1 MNKVKKYRFD
11 IIKYLFIAGL
21 IVLAIVNFDRLKNIF
36 SYLLAI
42 SMPIILGFIIAY
54 VLNIPMV
61 MLEKLYFPNSDSIV
75 IKKTRRPVSILVSI
89 IIITIVLIF
98 ILNLVIPQLIS
109 VFGRIIE
116 IIPLLANGIQNWVIE
131 NEEIFPPLAEFVE
144 TFQIDWQNIVTNMI
158 SIANR
163 FTTNIIET
171 TLSTVGSVFSIVVNL
186 FLSLMISLYVLM
198 SKETLGRQFR
208 ILSETYLPERG
219 HKGLMYVLEVTDFS
233 FRHFI
238 TGEVLEALILGSLV
252 TVGMWIFQFP
262 YASMIGALTG
272 VTALIPVLGA
282 YISGAIGFIMI
293 FVDSPIQALTFLI
306 FIIVIQQL
314 EGNLIYP
321 RVVGGSIGLPGL
333 WVLIS
338 ITIGGGL
345 LGIWGMLLAVPLV
358 STLFKLLKNDIEYRR
373 NNRYQEQE
381 YVDVVEEINESDELK
396 VNDY

>member
-396 VNDY
+396 VND

>member
-36 SYLLAI
+36 IYLLTI

-61 MLEKLYFPNSDSIV
+61 MLEKLYFPNSNSIV

-293 FVDSPIQALTFLI
+293 FVDSPIQALTFLV

-373 NNRYQEQE
+373 NSRYQEQE

-396 VNDY
+396 VND

>member
-36 SYLLAI
+36 SYLLTI

-208 ILSETYLPERG
+208 IISETYLPERG

-293 FVDSPIQALTFLI
+293 FVDSPIQALTFLV

-396 VNDY
+396 VND

>member
-1 MNKVKKYRFD
+1 MNKIKKYRFD

-36 SYLLAI
+36 SYLLTI

-54 VLNIPMV
+54 ILNIPMV

-75 IKKTRRPVSILVSI
+75 VKKTRRPVSILVSI
-89 IIITIVLIF
+89 IIITVVLIF

-116 IIPLLANGIQNWVIE
+116 IIPVLANGIQSWVIE

-158 SIANR
+158 SIVNR

-219 HKGLMYVLEVTDFS
+219 HKGLMYVLEVTDYS

-396 VNDY
+396 VND

>member
-1 MNKVKKYRFD
+1 MNKIKKYRFD

-36 SYLLAI
+36 SYLLTI

-54 VLNIPMV
+54 ILNIPMV

-75 IKKTRRPVSILVSI
+75 VKKTRRPVSILVSI
-89 IIITIVLIF
+89 IIITVVLIF

-116 IIPLLANGIQNWVIE
+116 IIPVLANGIQSWVIE

-158 SIANR
+158 SIVNR

-219 HKGLMYVLEVTDFS
+219 HKGLMYVLEVTDYS

-238 TGEVLEALILGSLV
+238 TGEVLEAIILGSLV

-293 FVDSPIQALTFLI
+293 FVDSPIQALTFI
-306 FIIVIQQL
+306 VFIIVIQQL

-373 NNRYQEQE
+373 NTRYQEQE
-381 YVDVVEEINESDELK
+381 YVDAVEDINETNELEGTT
-396 VNDY
+396 

>member
-36 SYLLAI
+36 SYLLTI

-116 IIPLLANGIQNWVIE
+116 IIPLLANGIQNRVIE

-219 HKGLMYVLEVTDFS
+219 HKGLMYVLEVTDYS

-293 FVDSPIQALTFLI
+293 FVDSPIQALTFLV

-373 NNRYQEQE
+373 NTRHQEQE
-381 YVDVVEEINESDELK
+381 YVDAVEDINETNELEGTT
-396 VNDY
+396 

>member
-36 SYLLAI
+36 SYLLTI

-198 SKETLGRQFR
+198 SKETLGRQFK

-293 FVDSPIQALTFLI
+293 FVDSPIQALTFI
-306 FIIVIQQL
+306 VFIIVIQQL

-381 YVDVVEEINESDELK
+381 YVDAVE
-396 VNDY
+396 

>member
-1 MNKVKKYRFD
+1 MNKIKKYRFD

-36 SYLLAI
+36 SYLLTI

-54 VLNIPMV
+54 ILNIPMV

-75 IKKTRRPVSILVSI
+75 VKKTRRPVSILVSI
-89 IIITIVLIF
+89 IIITVVLIF

-116 IIPLLANGIQNWVIE
+116 IIPVLANGIQSWVIE

-158 SIANR
+158 SIVNR

-219 HKGLMYVLEVTDFS
+219 HKGLMYVMEVTDYS

-293 FVDSPIQALTFLI
+293 LVDSPIQALTFLV

-396 VNDY
+396 VND

>member
-1 MNKVKKYRFD
+1 MNKIKKYRFD

-36 SYLLAI
+36 SYLLTI
-42 SMPIILGFIIAY
+42 TMPIILGFIIAY
-54 VLNIPMV
+54 ILNIPMV

-75 IKKTRRPVSILVSI
+75 VKKTRRPVSILVSI
-89 IIITIVLIF
+89 IIITVVLIF

-116 IIPLLANGIQNWVIE
+116 IIPVLANGIQSWVIE

-158 SIANR
+158 SIVNR

-219 HKGLMYVLEVTDFS
+219 HKGLMYVLEVTDYS

-293 FVDSPIQALTFLI
+293 LVDSPIQALTFLV

-396 VNDY
+396 VND

>member
-1 MNKVKKYRFD
+1 MNKIKKDLFD

-36 SYLLAI
+36 SYLLTI

-54 VLNIPMV
+54 ILNIPMV

-75 IKKTRRPVSILVSI
+75 VKKTRRPVSILVSI
-89 IIITIVLIF
+89 IIITVVLIF

-116 IIPLLANGIQNWVIE
+116 IIPVLANGIQSWVIE

-158 SIANR
+158 SIVNR

-219 HKGLMYVLEVTDFS
+219 HKGLMYVLEVTDYS

-293 FVDSPIQALTFLI
+293 LVDSPIKALTFLV

-396 VNDY
+396 VND

>member
-1 MNKVKKYRFD
+1 MNKIKKYRFD

-21 IVLAIVNFDRLKNIF
+21 IVLAIVNFVRLKNIF
-36 SYLLAI
+36 SYLLTI

-54 VLNIPMV
+54 ILNIPMV

-75 IKKTRRPVSILVSI
+75 VKKTRRPVSILVSI
-89 IIITIVLIF
+89 IIITVVLIF

-116 IIPLLANGIQNWVIE
+116 IIPVLANGIQSWVIE

-158 SIANR
+158 SIVNR

-198 SKETLGRQFR
+198 SKETLDRQFR

-219 HKGLMYVLEVTDFS
+219 HKGLMYVLEVTDYS

-282 YISGAIGFIMI
+282 YISGAIGFIII
-293 FVDSPIQALTFLI
+293 FVDSPIQALTFLV

-314 EGNLIYP
+314 EGSLIYP

-373 NNRYQEQE
+373 NTRYQEQE
-381 YVDVVEEINESDELK
+381 YVDAVEDINETNELEGTT
-396 VNDY
+396 

>member
-1 MNKVKKYRFD
+1 
-11 IIKYLFIAGL
+11 
-21 IVLAIVNFDRLKNIF
+21 
-36 SYLLAI
+36 
-42 SMPIILGFIIAY
+42 
-54 VLNIPMV
+54 
-61 MLEKLYFPNSDSIV
+61 
-75 IKKTRRPVSILVSI
+75 
-89 IIITIVLIF
+89 
-98 ILNLVIPQLIS
+98 
-109 VFGRIIE
+109 
-116 IIPLLANGIQNWVIE
+116 
-131 NEEIFPPLAEFVE
+131 
-144 TFQIDWQNIVTNMI
+144 
-158 SIANR
+158 
-163 FTTNIIET
+163 
-171 TLSTVGSVFSIVVNL
+171 
-186 FLSLMISLYVLM
+186 
-198 SKETLGRQFR
+198 
-208 ILSETYLPERG
+208 
-219 HKGLMYVLEVTDFS
+219 
-233 FRHFI
+233 
-238 TGEVLEALILGSLV
+238 
-252 TVGMWIFQFP
+252 IFQFP

-293 FVDSPIQALTFLI
+293 FVDSPIQALTFLV

-396 VNDY
+396 VND

>member
-21 IVLAIVNFDRLKNIF
+21 MVLAIVNFDRLKNIF
-36 SYLLAI
+36 SYLLTI

-61 MLEKLYFPNSDSIV
+61 MLEKLYFPNIDSIV
-75 IKKTRRPVSILVSI
+75 IKKTRRPVSIFVSI
-89 IIITIVLIF
+89 IIITVVLIF

-144 TFQIDWQNIVTNMI
+144 TSQIDWQNIVTNMI

-198 SKETLGRQFR
+198 SKETLGRQFK

-219 HKGLMYVLEVTDFS
+219 HKGIMYVLEVTDFS

-293 FVDSPIQALTFLI
+293 FVDSPIQALTFLV

-373 NNRYQEQE
+373 NYKYQAQE
-381 YVDVVEEINESDELK
+381 YVDAVEEINESDEQE
-396 VNDY
+396 VNN

>member
-11 IIKYLFIAGL
+11 IIKYLFIAGF

-396 VNDY
+396 VND

>member
-1 MNKVKKYRFD
+1 MNKIKKYRFD

-36 SYLLAI
+36 SYLLTI

-54 VLNIPMV
+54 ILNIPMV

-75 IKKTRRPVSILVSI
+75 VKKTRRPVSILVSI
-89 IIITIVLIF
+89 IIITVVLIF

-116 IIPLLANGIQNWVIE
+116 IIPVLANGIQSWVIE

-158 SIANR
+158 SIVNR

-219 HKGLMYVLEVTDFS
+219 HKGLMYVLEVTDYS

-293 FVDSPIQALTFLI
+293 LVDSPIQALTFLV

-396 VNDY
+396 VND

>member
-1 MNKVKKYRFD
+1 MNNIKKYRFD

-36 SYLLAI
+36 SYLLTI

-89 IIITIVLIF
+89 IIITVVLTF

-293 FVDSPIQALTFLI
+293 FVDSPIQALTFI
-306 FIIVIQQL
+306 VFIIVVQQL

-373 NNRYQEQE
+373 NNRYQAQE
-381 YVDVVEEINESDELK
+381 YVDAVEEINESGEQE
-396 VNDY
+396 VNH

>member
-1 MNKVKKYRFD
+1 MNKIKKYRFD

-36 SYLLAI
+36 SYLLTI

-54 VLNIPMV
+54 ILNIPMV

-75 IKKTRRPVSILVSI
+75 VKKTRRPVSILVSI
-89 IIITIVLIF
+89 IIITVVLIF

-116 IIPLLANGIQNWVIE
+116 IIPVLANGIQSWVIE
-131 NEEIFPPLAEFVE
+131 NEEIFPPLADFVE

-158 SIANR
+158 SIVNR

-219 HKGLMYVLEVTDFS
+219 HKGLMYVLEVTDYS

-293 FVDSPIQALTFLI
+293 FVDSPIQALTFLV

-396 VNDY
+396 VND

>member
-1 MNKVKKYRFD
+1 MNKIKKYRFD

-36 SYLLAI
+36 SYLLTI

-54 VLNIPMV
+54 ILNIPMV

-75 IKKTRRPVSILVSI
+75 VKKTRRPVSILVSI
-89 IIITIVLIF
+89 IIITVVLIF

-116 IIPLLANGIQNWVIE
+116 IIPVLANGIQSWVIE

-158 SIANR
+158 SIVNR

-219 HKGLMYVLEVTDFS
+219 HKGLMYVLEVTDYS

-293 FVDSPIQALTFLI
+293 FVDSPIQALTFLV

-373 NNRYQEQE
+373 NTRYQEQE
-381 YVDVVEEINESDELK
+381 YVDAVEDINETNELEGTT
-396 VNDY
+396 

>member
-1 MNKVKKYRFD
+1 MNKIKKYRFD

-36 SYLLAI
+36 SYLLTI

-54 VLNIPMV
+54 ILNIPMG

-75 IKKTRRPVSILVSI
+75 VKKTRRPVSILVSI
-89 IIITIVLIF
+89 IIITVVLIF

-116 IIPLLANGIQNWVIE
+116 IIPVLANGIQSWVIE

-158 SIANR
+158 SIVNR

-219 HKGLMYVLEVTDFS
+219 HKGLMYVLEVTDYS

-293 FVDSPIQALTFLI
+293 LVDSPIQALTFLV

-396 VNDY
+396 VND

>member
-1 MNKVKKYRFD
+1 MNKIKKYRFD

-36 SYLLAI
+36 SYLLTI

-54 VLNIPMV
+54 ILNIPMV

-75 IKKTRRPVSILVSI
+75 VKKTRRPVSILVSI
-89 IIITIVLIF
+89 IIITVVLIF

-116 IIPLLANGIQNWVIE
+116 IIPVLANGTQSWVIE
-131 NEEIFPPLAEFVE
+131 NEEIFPPLADFVE
-144 TFQIDWQNIVTNMI
+144 TFQIDWQNIVTNML
-158 SIANR
+158 SIVNR

-219 HKGLMYVLEVTDFS
+219 HKGLMYVLEVTDYS

-293 FVDSPIQALTFLI
+293 FVDSPIQALTFLV

-373 NNRYQEQE
+373 NTRYQEQE
-381 YVDVVEEINESDELK
+381 YVDAVEDINETNELEGTT
-396 VNDY
+396 

>member
-36 SYLLAI
+36 SYLLTI

-158 SIANR
+158 SIVNR

-219 HKGLMYVLEVTDFS
+219 HKGLMYVLEVTDYS

-293 FVDSPIQALTFLI
+293 FVDSPIQALTFI
-306 FIIVIQQL
+306 VFIIVIQQL

-373 NNRYQEQE
+373 NTRYQEQE
-381 YVDVVEEINESDELK
+381 YVDAVEDINETNELEGTT
-396 VNDY
+396 

>member
-36 SYLLAI
+36 SYLLTI

-89 IIITIVLIF
+89 IIITVVLIF

-198 SKETLGRQFR
+198 SKETLGRQFK

-293 FVDSPIQALTFLI
+293 FVDSPIQALTFI
-306 FIIVIQQL
+306 VFIIVIQQL

-373 NNRYQEQE
+373 NNRYQAQE
-381 YVDVVEEINESDELK
+381 YVDAVEEVNESGEQE
-396 VNDY
+396 VND

>member
-1 MNKVKKYRFD
+1 MNKIKKYRFD

-36 SYLLAI
+36 SYLLTI

-54 VLNIPMV
+54 ILNIPMV
-61 MLEKLYFPNSDSIV
+61 MLEKLYFPNSESIV
-75 IKKTRRPVSILVSI
+75 VKKTRRPVSILVSI
-89 IIITIVLIF
+89 IIITVVLIF

-116 IIPLLANGIQNWVIE
+116 IIPVLANGIQSWVIE
-131 NEEIFPPLAEFVE
+131 NEEIFPPLADFVE

-158 SIANR
+158 SIVNR

-219 HKGLMYVLEVTDFS
+219 HKGLMYVLEVTDYS

-293 FVDSPIQALTFLI
+293 FVDSPIQALTFLV

-345 LGIWGMLLAVPLV
+345 LGIRGMLLAVPLV

-373 NNRYQEQE
+373 NTRYQEQE
-381 YVDVVEEINESDELK
+381 YVDAGEDINETNELEGTT
-396 VNDY
+396 

>member
-1 MNKVKKYRFD
+1 MNKIKKYRFD

-36 SYLLAI
+36 SYLLTI

-54 VLNIPMV
+54 ILNIPMV

-75 IKKTRRPVSILVSI
+75 VKKTRRPVSILVSI
-89 IIITIVLIF
+89 IIITVVLIF

-116 IIPLLANGIQNWVIE
+116 IIPVLANGIQSWVIE

-158 SIANR
+158 SIVNR

-186 FLSLMISLYVLM
+186 FLSVMISLYVLM

-219 HKGLMYVLEVTDFS
+219 HKGLMYVLEVTDYS

-293 FVDSPIQALTFLI
+293 FVDSPIQALTFLV

-373 NNRYQEQE
+373 NTRYQEQE
-381 YVDVVEEINESDELK
+381 YVDAVEDINETNELEGTT
-396 VNDY
+396 

>member
-36 SYLLAI
+36 SYLLTI

-171 TLSTVGSVFSIVVNL
+171 TLSTAGSVFSIVVNL

-208 ILSETYLPERG
+208 IISETYLPERG

-293 FVDSPIQALTFLI
+293 FVDSPIQALTFLV

-396 VNDY
+396 VND

>member
-36 SYLLAI
+36 SYLLTI

-131 NEEIFPPLAEFVE
+131 NEEIFPPLAEFAE
-144 TFQIDWQNIVTNMI
+144 AFKIDWQNIVTNMI

-198 SKETLGRQFR
+198 SKETLGRQFK

-293 FVDSPIQALTFLI
+293 FVDSPIQALTFI
-306 FIIVIQQL
+306 VFIIVIQQL

-373 NNRYQEQE
+373 NNRYQAQE
-381 YVDVVEEINESDELK
+381 YVDAVE
-396 VNDY
+396 

>member
-21 IVLAIVNFDRLKNIF
+21 MVLAIVNFDRLKNIF
-36 SYLLAI
+36 SYLLTI

-75 IKKTRRPVSILVSI
+75 IKKTRRPVSIFVSI
-89 IIITIVLIF
+89 IIITVVLIF

-144 TFQIDWQNIVTNMI
+144 TSQIDWQNIVTNMI

-198 SKETLGRQFR
+198 SKETLGRQFK

-219 HKGLMYVLEVTDFS
+219 HKGIMYVLEVTDFS
-233 FRHFI
+233 FRNFI

-293 FVDSPIQALTFLI
+293 FVDSPIQALTFLV

-373 NNRYQEQE
+373 NYKYQAQE
-381 YVDVVEEINESDELK
+381 YVDAVEEINESDEQE
-396 VNDY
+396 VNN